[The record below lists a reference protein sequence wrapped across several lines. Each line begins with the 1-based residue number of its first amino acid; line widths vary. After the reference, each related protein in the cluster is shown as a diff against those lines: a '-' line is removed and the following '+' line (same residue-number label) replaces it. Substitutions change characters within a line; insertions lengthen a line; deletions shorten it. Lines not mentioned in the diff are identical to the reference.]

1 MEALKTYLIKNS
13 EQVFV
18 LLILVSVASI
28 NYLIPYK
35 LAS

>member
-1 MEALKTYLIKNS
+1 MEALKTYLIKNF

-28 NYLIPYK
+28 NSD
-35 LAS
+35 LAP